1 MSVLSFHKIIVVE
14 SNKSFPMVS
23 TFVKRSPFEPSITN
37 LCATNLK
44 PPASKRVCRDYILLI
59 SLHYP
64 NRDSLAS
71 YNAATTS
78 QFWCAGTSGTR
89 WVLLLTATLRAPA
102 QENGLQLTQISEL
115 TGQMMP
121 GAPQA
126 PTQAQILQQQQAE
139 HQAQMRRQEEA
150 KNRSRK
156 PVNKHLP
163 EGLDQIVIGDGVQQY
178 KSMRDVE
185 RKLDAVMMRK
195 RLDIQDSLQRGPKQ
209 YGAMRIWI
217 SNTVE
222 NQPWQAGGM
231 DPHSF
236 DFNSNIEATFRVKI
250 EGRLL
255 DPETGEPQE
264 EGEDGQ
270 KEQGKESTE
279 QDAAGD
285 SEPAAKRTRLTISPT
300 SRKKFSHFFKSISID
315 FDRPQAFQPDGYTQI
330 KWTRPDYPATAQ
342 AQAPAE
348 ADFHCLEFERKADE
362 NINVV
367 INLIRDEH
375 PAEKYK
381 LSQPLAELLDMEEAD
396 RPTVLMGIWEYVKLA
411 NLQMDEEQR
420 RVSCDAKLRE
430 VCCIRLERT

>member
-1 MSVLSFHKIIVVE
+1 
-14 SNKSFPMVS
+14 
-23 TFVKRSPFEPSITN
+23 
-37 LCATNLK
+37 
-44 PPASKRVCRDYILLI
+44 
-59 SLHYP
+59 
-64 NRDSLAS
+64 
-71 YNAATTS
+71 
-78 QFWCAGTSGTR
+78 
-89 WVLLLTATLRAPA
+89 
-102 QENGLQLTQISEL
+102 
-115 TGQMMP
+115 MP
-121 GAPQA
+121 GNPQA

-139 HQAQMRRQEEA
+139 HQAQIRRQEEA
-150 KNRSRK
+150 KTRSRK

-185 RKLDAVMMRK
+185 RRLDAVMMRK

-209 YGAMRIWI
+209 YGIMRIWI

-236 DFNSNIEATFRVKI
+236 DFSSNVEATFKVKI

-255 DPETGEPQE
+255 DPQTGEPEADDDGDDADKPQE
-264 EGEDGQ
+264 AA
-270 KEQGKESTE
+270 E
-279 QDAAGD
+279 QDGAED
-285 SEPAAKRTRLTISPT
+285 SERAAKRTKLTIPPT
-300 SRKKFSHFFKSISID
+300 PRKKFSQFFKSISID

-330 KWTRPDYPATAQ
+330 RWTKPDYVPST
-342 AQAPAE
+342 QAPAPLE
-348 ADFHCLEFERKADE
+348 ADFDCLEFERKADE

-367 INLIRDEH
+367 INLVRDEH

-396 RPTVLMGIWEYVKLA
+396 RPTVLMALWEYIKLA

-430 VCCIRLERT
+430 VRETKQNSFHHITS